1 MSVKHIKEYYNKICE
16 DYHEMI
22 NTLHE
27 LEEEA
32 SKNLVPPEQVENL
45 NNLIK
50 PMKDNYERWSYM
62 IFLLNMPNKK
72 EKKKVYNR
80 QFKDVVD
87 RFEKDNDLKALQNE
101 DKKSIDTVKNAFK

>member
-1 MSVKHIKEYYNKICE
+1 MSVKHVKEYYNKICE

-22 NTLHE
+22 EALHE

-32 SKNLVPPEQVENL
+32 NKNLVSPEQVEKL
-45 NNLIK
+45 NTLIK

-72 EKKKVYNR
+72 EKKKKYNR
-80 QFKDVVD
+80 QFEDI
-87 RFEKDNDLKALQNE
+87 RQQFEQNNDLKALQEENKE
-101 DKKSIDTVKNAFK
+101 SINTVKNAFK